1 MEGMLPSDQYLSSIG
16 HLVKETDPSR
26 FLSIDIETLV
36 RGKDRFL
43 TGEPL
48 IAITVSSNYL
58 DPETKIFMAV
68 AETVSEEKRI
78 MTDLDNYLKKT
89 DPVCIMGY
97 NHISYDIPLL
107 QMKLRRL
114 DFSERLWNIGN
125 YFGSTVLVDMMY
137 VIAKDLEIKT
147 GEYRIRKLG
156 EVVLR
161 REYSNLPLNR
171 KKELVQMEGRTVGE
185 AIEFLWKNQ
194 SEKFLQ
200 YCRGDTEDLLHI
212 FRDIFLKK

>member
-1 MEGMLPSDQYLSSIG
+1 MIPSEQYFSSLRQ
-16 HLVKETDPSR
+16 LVKESDPSR
-26 FLSIDIETLV
+26 FVSIDIETLV

-58 DPETKIFMAV
+58 NPETRIFVAV

-78 MTDLDNYLKKT
+78 MVALDDYLKKI

-114 DFSERLWNIGN
+114 EFPERLWNIGN
-125 YFGSTVLVDMMY
+125 YFGSTFLVDMMY
-137 VIAKDLEIKT
+137 VIARDLAVKN

-156 EVVLR
+156 EVVSR
-161 REYSNLPLNR
+161 SEYSQLPLNR
-171 KKELVQMEGRTVGE
+171 KKDLVQIEGKNVGE

-194 SEKFLQ
+194 TEKFLQ

-212 FRDIFLKK
+212 FRQIFLDQ

>member
-1 MEGMLPSDQYLSSIG
+1 MEGMIPSDQYFSSVR
-16 HLVKETDPSR
+16 HLVKESDPSR
-26 FLSIDIETLV
+26 FVSIDIETLV

-48 IAITVSSNYL
+48 IAITVSSNYM
-58 DPETKIFMAV
+58 DPVTKIFMAV

-78 MTDLDNYLKKT
+78 MIALDDYLKKT

-114 DFSERLWNIGN
+114 DFPERLWNIGN

-137 VIAKDLEIKT
+137 VIARDLEIKN

-156 EVVLR
+156 DVVSR
-161 REYSNLPLNR
+161 HEYSKLPMNR
-171 KKELVQMEGRTVGE
+171 KKELVQMEGKNVGE

-212 FRDIFLKK
+212 FRDIFLKQ